1 MMDRNERPQIIDS
14 RFNITKRSG
23 RFINMA
29 IYNSDREIEEFKV
42 FASKIGGGSKINSN
56 YVSLSLLIYMY
67 VME

>member
-1 MMDRNERPQIIDS
+1 
-14 RFNITKRSG
+14 
-23 RFINMA
+23 MA
-29 IYNSDREIEEFKV
+29 IYNSDSEIEEFKV